1 MKRIYF
7 TPAFL
12 LTVFL
17 FASCTTVYKYNQDF
31 SEPDKLEKGEGI
43 VAFCIRNSLAGAQ
56 CQYPINNHS
65 PKIGV
70 EYILPKIQIAPSV
83 GIKTFSITNDTAP
96 YQLVCIKLP
105 KGTWHLSEI
114 GENSQFTYSEHYSF
128 SVVPGVVNYVGDW
141 ELSVYPFVGLGGLT
155 DVYTV
160 SVSDR
165 KDETLQL
172 LYSSHPEL
180 SNMEVVN
187 ATVVTEQ
194 LYPRFWK
201 SKIKQYEEALEG
213 EHACATITERR

>member
-43 VAFCIRNSLAGAQ
+43 VVFCIRNSLAGAQ

-65 PKIGV
+65 SEIGV

-180 SNMEVVN
+180 SNREVVN

-201 SKIKQYEEALEG
+201 SKIEQYEEALKNG
-213 EHACATITERR
+213 DVVVRYD